1 MLLTTLYHSVIIT
14 PIFFKCDILQAL
26 SLCLKTSKSPL
37 FISLLRLFWTVS
49 CFLCP
54 SVRYRGAMTV
64 AQGKPCTT
72 TRRSD
77 AVLYA
82 LLTATG
88 FGAVLSSCI
97 VFVIPPHC
105 HCPFL
110 VLQTEPAFPLQVC
123 QSLLENRVL

>member
-1 MLLTTLYHSVIIT
+1 MIFYRHYHFALKQAKVHCLSV
-14 PIFFKCDILQAL
+14 FYDFLG
-26 SLCLKTSKSPL
+26 L
-37 FISLLRLFWTVS
+37 FPV
-49 CFLCP
+49 FLCP

-88 FGAVLSSCI
+88 FVAVRSSCI

-110 VLQTEPAFPLQVC
+110 VLQTEPAFYLQAC
-123 QSLLENRVL
+123 QSLLENRVLLVLKVYKIH